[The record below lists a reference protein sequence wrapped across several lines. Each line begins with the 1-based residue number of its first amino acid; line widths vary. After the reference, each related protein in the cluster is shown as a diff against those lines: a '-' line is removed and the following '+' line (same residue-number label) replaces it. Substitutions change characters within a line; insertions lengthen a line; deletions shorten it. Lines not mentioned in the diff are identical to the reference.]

1 MCLQAVK
8 VLYLLFNIKIR
19 NVNNNNQRIFNESI
33 WFYFVTEQHNI
44 SVEINV
50 SMITNTAIFPKSV
63 DKTVSKTDQM
73 LLLFIQIFGGIDIVL
88 LSVYLLVCIYDR
100 SEREK
105 KVDQFSHGNSTLY
118 ENVFLSA
125 SENN

>member
-1 MCLQAVK
+1 M
-8 VLYLLFNIKIR
+8 
-19 NVNNNNQRIFNESI
+19 
-33 WFYFVTEQHNI
+33 
-44 SVEINV
+44 

-88 LSVYLLVCIYDR
+88 LSAYLLVCIYDR

-105 KVDQFSHGNSTLY
+105 K
-118 ENVFLSA
+118 
-125 SENN
+125 